1 LSRRWRGFMLNN
13 SIRGGPDAPANE
25 RVREVEY
32 VVRRLRDH
40 ETVAHVFVCHPNE
53 RIPSLPT
60 TLPSSSNVGARD
72 QLEDLLCVKIRT
84 LQAFI
89 QEDAP

>member
-1 LSRRWRGFMLNN
+1 MLNN

-40 ETVAHVFVCHPNE
+40 ETDIAHVFVCHSNE
-53 RIPSLPT
+53 RDSFVANDVTELIKRGRQRS
-60 TLPSSSNVGARD
+60 A
-72 QLEDLLCVKIRT
+72 
-84 LQAFI
+84 
-89 QEDAP
+89 